1 MTDRY
6 DLREYD
12 HQFFRDNQDEQFRFG
27 DWVIPKLNKLLKPK
41 SILDV
46 GCAGGGQI
54 ELWKNLEKEAW
65 GIEGSPNI
73 DEIISRTAESFIV
86 RHDLRDK
93 LNQPVICPVDLVQS
107 YEVAEHIEKEY
118 SEIFVENIVIHYPK
132 HIVMTAAPVGQDGT
146 FHVNCAPKES
156 WIEKFGKHHYNID
169 NEIEGEIKSWGN
181 PPDCAGWF
189 LPNLMVYKRG

>member
-1 MTDRY
+1 MFHP
-6 DLREYD
+6 LEHEFEYFD
-12 HQFFRDNQDEQFRFG
+12 HQFFRDNQEEQFKFG

-54 ELWKNLEKEAW
+54 ELWKNLEKEVW

-73 DEIISRTAESFIV
+73 DEIISKIADSFIV

-93 LNQPVICPVDLVQS
+93 LEQPIICPVDLLQS

-118 SEIFVENIVIHYPK
+118 SEYTEAN
-132 HIVMTAAPVGQDGT
+132 
-146 FHVNCAPKES
+146 
-156 WIEKFGKHHYNID
+156 
-169 NEIEGEIKSWGN
+169 N
-181 PPDCAGWF
+181 PEHE
-189 LPNLMVYKRG
+189 